1 MKLKLLFAV
10 LLGGALSAAAQG
22 GYQDGVDNYNAGR
35 LDVAKTILENTIN
48 DPQTNKSVSYFYL
61 GSIDFQNNEIEAA
74 KANFDKG
81 VAADPANGMNYIG
94 LGEVALKQGQKG
106 AAEDLFKQA
115 MQTNKKNTALVAEV
129 ARAYYNVDP
138 VAYAKELNKYLDK
151 ALKDSKNTES
161 AAFVLQGDM
170 KAKEDPGNAASFYE
184 LAIEADK
191 NKNVVNREAYVKYA
205 NTYFHVAPKFAIE
218 KLEELNKLEPNSA
231 LAQRELAEKYYDNSQ
246 FGSACLQYGKYLE
259 NPNHFQKDEQRYA
272 GLLYSAKEYDKSLE
286 VANNVL
292 SKDPANFY
300 MYRIIMMDYA
310 AKEDWPA
317 AEAAGAKLFGHPDAQ
332 YIPNDYILYG
342 DALTEQGKY
351 DEAVN
356 TFEQAISLNPD
367 KPELMPKLSLV
378 HERSGNPEKAI
389 EVMKQYL
396 DAGNGSVNDVVSM
409 GRRYAALARKLE
421 KGNPERVAAADEGL
435 KYYGMAIER
444 VPNNATLYRLKGE
457 LLFARNDDKPDADV
471 AAAYEKMLE
480 LLNEKPEN
488 RESQMASYRAA
499 DYILGIYYF
508 DVDKAKA
515 KTYLQDYLT
524 IDPENEDVKALYD
537 AIGE

>member
-1 MKLKLLFAV
+1 MKLKLLFAM

-35 LDVAKTILENTIN
+35 LDVAKIILENTIN
-48 DPQTNKSVSYFYL
+48 DPQTNKSVSYYYL
-61 GSIDFQNNEIEAA
+61 GAIDFQGNDLNAA

-106 AAEDLFKQA
+106 AAEDFFKQG
-115 MQTNKKNTALVAEV
+115 MQTDKKNTALMAAV

-138 VAYAKELNKYLDK
+138 VAYDKEINKYLDK

-161 AAFVLQGDM
+161 AVFMLQGDM
-170 KAKEDPGNAASFYE
+170 KAMDDPGNAASLYE

-191 NKNVVNREAYVKYA
+191 NKNIVNREAYVKYA
-205 NTYFHVAPKFAIE
+205 NTYFRVAPKFAIQ
-218 KLEELNKLEPNSA
+218 KLEELNQLEPNSA

-272 GLLYSAKEYDKSLE
+272 GLLYSAKDYDKSLE
-286 VANNVL
+286 VANSVL
-292 SKDPANFY
+292 SKDPTNFY
-300 MYRIIMMDYA
+300 MYRVIMMDYA

-317 AEAAGAKLFGHPDAQ
+317 AEAAGAKLFGHPDAE

-342 DALTEQGKY
+342 DALAEQGKY
-351 DEAVN
+351 EEAVK
-356 TFEQAISLNPD
+356 TFGKAIELNPD
-367 KPELMPKLSLV
+367 KPELLPKLSLV
-378 HERSGNPEKAI
+378 HDRAGNSEKAV

-396 DAGNGSVNDVVSM
+396 DAGNGSLNDIINM
-409 GRRYAALARKLE
+409 GRRYASLARKLE
-421 KGNPERVAAADEGL
+421 KGTPERVAAADEGI
-435 KYYGMAIER
+435 KYYDKALER
-444 VPNNATLYRLKGE
+444 VSDNAVLYRLKGE
-457 LLFARNDDKPDADV
+457 ILLARNDDNPNAEI
-471 AAAYEKMLE
+471 AALYEKMLE
-480 LLNEKPEN
+480 LLNADPAN
-488 RESQMASYRAA
+488 RESQVASYRAA
-499 DYILGIYYF
+499 DYVLGIYYS

-515 KTYLQDYLT
+515 KQYLEDYLK
-524 IDPENEDVKALYD
+524 IDPENEGIKKLYETL
-537 AIGE
+537 GN